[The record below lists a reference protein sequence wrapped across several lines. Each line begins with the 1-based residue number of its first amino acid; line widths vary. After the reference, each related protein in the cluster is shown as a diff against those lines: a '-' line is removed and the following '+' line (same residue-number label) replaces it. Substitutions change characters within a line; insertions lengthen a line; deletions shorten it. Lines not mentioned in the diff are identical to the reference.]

1 LLAIRSGKT
10 GSRFANTMAGAV
22 NAYEQLRNR
31 YLDVGGDYSILL
43 PHYTNST
50 TAARIL
56 QRQFNLLL
64 GRNDLRHDPMT
75 NGVRCVHSLRH
86 SAICMRIIL
95 SRG

>member
-1 LLAIRSGKT
+1 
-10 GSRFANTMAGAV
+10 MAGAV

-56 QRQFNLLL
+56 
-64 GRNDLRHDPMT
+64 
-75 NGVRCVHSLRH
+75 
-86 SAICMRIIL
+86 
-95 SRG
+95 